1 MAKTLTARSVGA
13 RERESRVQSN
23 KESIVAEEDFR
34 HLGQKISGCQN
45 IWTQVWHGGESEI
58 PPDPLLALAQ
68 QQHRKNFD
76 LWHEED
82 KARAPE
88 VADSQIATVK
98 RAIDKLNQQRNDLI
112 EKLDEFIWGQLQLRK
127 IEPRKDAAWN
137 SETPGS
143 VIDRLSIISLK
154 VFHMREQTERLD
166 ATKDHLAKCKD
177 RLAVLLRQQE
187 DLATALQRLL
197 NDLFSGEK
205 EMKIYRQF
213 KMYNDPSLNP
223 AIYGAKKV

>member
-1 MAKTLTARSVGA
+1 MRHIHGA
-13 RERESRVQSN
+13 GAGERENCVQST
-23 KESIVAEEDFR
+23 KESLVAEEDFR
-34 HLGQKISGCQN
+34 LLGQKICGCQN
-45 IWTQVWHGGESEI
+45 IWTQVWHGGESEV
-58 PPDPLLALAQ
+58 PADPLLALVQ

-112 EKLDEFIWGQLQLRK
+112 EKLDEFFWAQLQLHK
-127 IEPRKDAAWN
+127 VSPRKDAPWN

-143 VIDRLSIISLK
+143 VVDRLSIISLK

-166 ATKDHLAKCKD
+166 ASKEHLAKCKD

-187 DLATALQRLL
+187 DLTQALQRLL

-223 AIYGAKKV
+223 AIYGAKKP